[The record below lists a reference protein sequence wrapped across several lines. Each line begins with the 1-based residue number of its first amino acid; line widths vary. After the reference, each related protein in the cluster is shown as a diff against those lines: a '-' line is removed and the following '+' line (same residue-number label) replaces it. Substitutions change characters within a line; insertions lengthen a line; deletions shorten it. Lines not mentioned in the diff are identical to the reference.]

1 MFFFSSK
8 YLCTEILIKISTDQT
23 TFIIFYSSLP
33 IHVWTENM
41 GSDRNLM
48 SLCFYM
54 YQTVCTILITPYI
67 VIYIYNLKSH
77 NLLHCP
83 HVPKQRNCVSSF
95 YKLYSLYCIVTSFL
109 YNVTQGNL
117 LGDSFSIFL
126 STRVLLWKVLFS
138 IGTHVGRRKTFIK
151 KNITSTLSTYANYFQ
166 LLGAEK

>member
-1 MFFFSSK
+1 MFFSK

-67 VIYIYNLKSH
+67 VIYIYNLKSR

-117 LGDSFSIFL
+117 LGDSFSIFFIHK
-126 STRVLLWKVLFS
+126 STPLKS
-138 IGTHVGRRKTFIK
+138 FIFYRYTCWQKENFHK
-151 KNITSTLSTYANYFQ
+151 KEYNKYT
-166 LLGAEK
+166 